1 MKNKEH
7 RAKNKDV
14 LALGSNHLC
23 SSLRADLQTHTTA
36 SDGTLTPT
44 ELVQLAR
51 DRDVRVLAVTD
62 HDTIAAHGE
71 AIRDG
76 QACGVRII
84 RGIEVSALHKQ
95 GEVHVLGYGVAPSD
109 DPTREAIEGLREV
122 RVSRAK
128 AILRKLDALGKP
140 VSFERVRH
148 IAGDGMIGRPHIS
161 RAMIEAGHVQT
172 FEQAFDEYLGEGK
185 PAFAPNDSLTPSQAI
200 DLIHRAHGCAV
211 LAHPALFKGDFN
223 VLFNDMLN
231 AGLDGIEAFYP
242 LHNTIQTDRYVEITN
257 QFGLIVT
264 GGSDFHGF
272 NGDAEVSLG
281 SVFLPEKT
289 IDALDAR
296 IAQYL

>member
-1 MKNKEH
+1 M
-7 RAKNKDV
+7 RT
-14 LALGSNHLC
+14 
-23 SSLRADLQTHTTA
+23 DLHTHTTA
-36 SDGTLTPT
+36 SDGTLTPA

-71 AIRDG
+71 AIRAG
-76 QACGVRII
+76 ETCGVRII

-109 DPTREAIEGLREV
+109 DHTHQTIHNLRDV

-128 AILRKLDALGKP
+128 AILSKLDALGKP
-140 VSFERVRH
+140 ISFERVQQ
-148 IAGDGMIGRPHIS
+148 IAGDGMIGRPHIA

-223 VLFNDMLN
+223 VLFNDMLD

-242 LHNTIQTDRYVEITN
+242 LHDMKQTDRYVEIAN
-257 QFGLIVT
+257 QFDLIVT

-272 NGDAEVSLG
+272 NADAEVSLG
-281 SVFLPEKT
+281 SVSLPEKT
-289 IDALDAR
+289 IDTLDAR
-296 IAQYL
+296 IARYL